1 MVEIKDPLALRG
13 QINMLLTELVRP
25 FCEKHDMDLTM
36 EQETT
41 LDMIDKIIC
50 SEFDIDRDKFPNV
63 D

>member
-13 QINMLLTELVRP
+13 QINMLLTELLRP
-25 FCEKHDMDLTM
+25 FYEDHDMELTM
-36 EQETT
+36 AQETT

-50 SEFDIDRDKFPNV
+50 SEFEIDRDKFPNV